1 MHATSNVCVTKSLK
15 SNIFLEKIQLNSN
28 RIVTNR
34 LQNAEKSKLTA
45 FVKEA
50 EKPEPPVEVLAI
62 SEVKQVASNAV
73 NVTFNKDVSKEVTAD
88 NLTIVSDD
96 GAARQLAV
104 KSVTFSADGKS
115 AKVVIFGNFTDG
127 TSYKVSY
134 TTLEGTFPAS
144 VGAVASVTINTTT
157 AQQNVTTPIDF
168 QLFDAN
174 GIDVTPSISLDAY
187 TSVSIGGNYATA
199 EITKPSSAKIT
210 LDTIGAV
217 ATVTVTYNAN
227 TATSVDVSATQDITC
242 VDPKA
247 VDGKTLFA
255 VLDDTTSSK
264 VNAESGCAKFYQ
276 GLGDSSAKIAVAND
290 DDYIFFCATDDNGDA
305 ISYDSYEVE
314 SSNDNM
320 VIASV
325 FDGGKGGTTG
335 KYAIIQARGNNVG
348 AAQLNITA
356 TKNGKTSSY
365 IIPVTT
371 YKADVATKMTVEV
384 SRSTMSDAV
393 DADYQSVITAQL
405 YDAADNKVEGTYLA
419 ECKTT
424 ATTPAVIAIGSKH
437 GEFVVTAADAAAKTY
452 TFEISGSDN
461 VDNSKAITKRV
472 NISVR
477 SLPADLKNVSYQLEV
492 SKSTLDIADKDN
504 RETTVRLY
512 ATCNGLFAGYVR
524 DGGFTTIG
532 GKPITN
538 TTTQAIKSVSAS
550 AVFGTMTLNVVTG
563 ALNATG
569 TAVANPSDSTSSGS
583 GTSTGAVIGLNL
595 KSVDPQAGAVDARPD
610 GGGNVARLGG
620 YTIRFDLVINGK
632 VVSKTA
638 GITVKNSYTQPTVKV
653 LSTKVNTLTI
663 NDIIADGHLSTNV
676 DMNNNT
682 SGHESITGLYDANYD
697 DAVVSGTKNDR
708 MTVRY
713 VAVKDN
719 VVNGE
724 TWTFYVPVSAT
735 FIQE

>member
-1 MHATSNVCVTKSLK
+1 M
-15 SNIFLEKIQLNSN
+15 
-28 RIVTNR
+28 
-34 LQNAEKSKLTA
+34 
-45 FVKEA
+45 VKPA
-50 EKPEPPVEVLAI
+50 KAPVEEALAI

-73 NVTFNKDVSKEVTAD
+73 NVVFNKDVSKEVTAD

-96 GAARQLAV
+96 AAARQLAV

-115 AKVVIFGNFTDG
+115 ASVVIFGNFTDG

-134 TTLEGTFPAS
+134 TTLEGKFPAS

-255 VLDDTTSSK
+255 VLDNYTSLSK
-264 VNAESGCAKFYQ
+264 INAESGCAKFYQ
-276 GLGDSSAKIAVAND
+276 GLGDSSAKVAVAND

-325 FDGGKGGTTG
+325 IDGGKGGTTG

-356 TKNGKTSSY
+356 TKNGKASSY

-371 YKADVATKMTVEV
+371 YKAGVATKMTVEV

-393 DADYQSVITAQL
+393 DADYKSIITAQL

-424 ATTPAVIAIGSKH
+424 ATTPAAIVTGDKN
-437 GEFVVTAADAAAKTY
+437 GKFEVTAADAAAKTY

-504 RETTVRLY
+504 RDTTVRLY

-524 DGGFTTIG
+524 AGGFTTIG

-538 TTTQAIKSVSAS
+538 TTTQAITSVTAS
-550 AVFGTMTLNVVTG
+550 AVFGTMTLDVATG

-569 TAVANPSDSTSSGS
+569 TAVGNPSDTTSSAGS
-583 GTSTGAVIGLNL
+583 AGAIIGLNL
-595 KSVDPQAGAVDARPD
+595 KSVAPQTGAVDARPD
-610 GGGNVARLGG
+610 GGGDVARLGG
-620 YTIRFDLVINGK
+620 YTIKFDLLINGK
-632 VVSKTA
+632 VVPKTA

-653 LSTKVNTLTI
+653 LSTKVSTLTDT
-663 NDIIADGHLSTNV
+663 DIINDGHLSTNV

-682 SGHESITGLYDANYD
+682 SSHASITGFYDASYG
-697 DAVVSGTKNDR
+697 AVSSANAGTKNDR

-719 VVNGE
+719 VVDGE
-724 TWTFYVPVSAT
+724 TWTFYIPVSAT